1 MSPFPTNFL
10 DLSPSANIAKS
21 RLRIDNCYSVRVTTT
36 LKAYAAQH
44 FIKQHQRPIIFW
56 NRLKRWVWKSF
67 TFLPFNYILKLYH
80 QGDSEMLSLQE
91 KNPVFHAKS
100 RQWIIIL
107 RSICKDFEIN
117 FPTVESQKCIF
128 VVTWDRSSK
137 NSRQIP
143 YLKIVYSLSGCLG
156 YHAPM
161 DLFIELNHMSSK
173 LEEPLP
179 QGKQINL
186 CVGKEWYRFPSSF
199 FLPSER

>member
-1 MSPFPTNFL
+1 MF
-10 DLSPSANIAKS
+10 
-21 RLRIDNCYSVRVTTT
+21 
-36 LKAYAAQH
+36 
-44 FIKQHQRPIIFW
+44 
-56 NRLKRWVWKSF
+56 
-67 TFLPFNYILKLYH
+67 
-80 QGDSEMLSLQE
+80 
-91 KNPVFHAKS
+91 
-100 RQWIIIL
+100 
-107 RSICKDFEIN
+107 RSICKDLEIN
-117 FPTVESQKCIF
+117 FPKVESQKCIY

-143 YLKIVYSLSGCLG
+143 YLKIVHSLSGCLG

>member
-1 MSPFPTNFL
+1 MALLFYSSIIYWTYITKVTVKCYL
-10 DLSPSANIAKS
+10 CRHKANHCIEK
-21 RLRIDNCYSVRVTTT
+21 
-36 LKAYAAQH
+36 K
-44 FIKQHQRPIIFW
+44 PI
-56 NRLKRWVWKSF
+56 
-67 TFLPFNYILKLYH
+67 
-80 QGDSEMLSLQE
+80 
-91 KNPVFHAKS
+91 FHAKS
-100 RQWIIIL
+100 RQWIIMF
-107 RSICKDFEIN
+107 RSICKDLEIN
-117 FPTVESQKCIF
+117 FPTVESQKCIY

-143 YLKIVYSLSGCLG
+143 YLKIVHSLSGCLG

>member
-1 MSPFPTNFL
+1 MALLFYSSIISWTYITKVTVKCYL
-10 DLSPSANIAKS
+10 CRHKANHCIEKK
-21 RLRIDNCYSVRVTTT
+21 T
-36 LKAYAAQH
+36 L
-44 FIKQHQRPIIFW
+44 FFMP
-56 NRLKRWVWKSF
+56 NL
-67 TFLPFNYILKLYH
+67 
-80 QGDSEMLSLQE
+80 GSESWM
-91 KNPVFHAKS
+91 
-100 RQWIIIL
+100 L

-128 VVTWDRSSK
+128 VFTWDRSSK

-143 YLKIVYSLSGCLG
+143 YLKIVHSLSGFLG